1 MIVSDKRT
9 LRIGWLYPTKMNIYG
24 DRGNVIV
31 LSQRAAW
38 RGIEP
43 QVVELDIAD
52 NIPDDIDVFFFGG
65 GQDQEQIAVSRDLTG
80 VKGETL
86 RTAIDNGAAALTV
99 CGGYQLFGHVY
110 RPHDAEPLPGIGI
123 LDVETDAGGERF
135 IGNVVAESQ
144 WGELVGFENH
154 SGLTWLGPG
163 AEPMGRV
170 VHGRGNNGNDGT
182 EGAKYRNALGCYM
195 HGSILP
201 KNPALADWL
210 IARGLEYR
218 GQDSELALL
227 ADALEESAHTSA
239 TNRARTERRDEPNR
253 SVFARIAAY
262 APIPR
267 S

>member
-1 MIVSDKRT
+1 MIVTGKRT

-38 RGIEP
+38 RGIESE
-43 QVVELDIAD
+43 VIALDID
-52 NIPDDIDVFFFGG
+52 DPIPDDIDVFFFGG
-65 GQDQEQIAVSRDLTG
+65 GQDQEQIAVSRDLAG
-80 VKGETL
+80 QKGETL
-86 RTAIDNGAAALTV
+86 RNAIENGAAALTV

-123 LDVETDAGGERF
+123 FDVETEAGSERF
-135 IGNVVAESQ
+135 IGNVVAESL

-154 SGLTWLGPG
+154 SGLTWLGSG
-163 AEPMGRV
+163 VEPMGRI
-170 VHGRGNNGNDGT
+170 VHGRGNNGKDGT
-182 EGAKYRNALGCYM
+182 EGAKYRNALGCYL

-201 KNPALADWL
+201 KNPVMADWL

-218 GQDSELALL
+218 GQHPELAP
-227 ADALEESAHTSA
+227 LEDSLETTAHRSAVG
-239 TNRARTERRDEPNR
+239 RARVERRDEPNP
-253 SVFARIAAY
+253 SLFARIAAY

>member
-1 MIVSDKRT
+1 MSVSTQRT

-43 QVVELDIAD
+43 QVVDLDIGD
-52 NIPDDIDVFFFGG
+52 PIPEDIDVFFFGG
-65 GQDQEQIAVSRDLTG
+65 GQDQEQIAVSNDLAG
-80 VKGETL
+80 AKGQQL
-86 RTAIDNGAAALTV
+86 KSAIENGAAALTV

-123 LDVETDAGGERF
+123 FDVETDAGSERF
-135 IGNVVAESQ
+135 IGNVVAESE
-144 WGELVGFENH
+144 WGELIGFENH
-154 SGLTWLGPG
+154 SGLTWLGSG
-163 AEPMGRV
+163 VEPMATV
-170 VHGRGNNGNDGT
+170 VHGRGNNGGDGT
-182 EGAKYRNALGCYM
+182 EGAKYKNALGCYL

-201 KNPALADWL
+201 KNPPLADWL

-218 GQDSELALL
+218 GQNPELEPLS
-227 ADALEESAHTSA
+227 DTLEQRAHSSAVG
-239 TNRARTERRDEPNR
+239 RARTERRDEPNPSLFR
-253 SVFARIAAY
+253 RIAAY